1 MRGRSTERETRSQ
14 KLANFQTIQNWIADS
29 AAEIHGFRLMT
40 LHAAWKMDHGLDSRT
55 EISMIKFVGARVLH
69 DVLDRAIQVHGALGF
84 SRDSPLEGWYRE
96 ARAARL
102 YDGPDEV
109 HRMVVAR
116 QILRAFAQKSEVR
129 SQKSDASLSGLVEA
143 TTRPIAQ
150 IV

>member
-1 MRGRSTERETRSQ
+1 
-14 KLANFQTIQNWIADS
+14 
-29 AAEIHGFRLMT
+29 MT
-40 LHAAWKMDHGLDSRT
+40 LHAAWLMDRGADART

-84 SRDSPLEGWYRE
+84 SQDSPLEGWYRE

-116 QILRAFAQKSEVR
+116 TILRQFGAARSEAPALVR
-129 SQKSDASLSGLVEA
+129 A
-143 TTRPIAQ
+143 
-150 IV
+150 

>member
-1 MRGRSTERETRSQ
+1 
-14 KLANFQTIQNWIADS
+14 
-29 AAEIHGFRLMT
+29 MT
-40 LHAAWKMDHGLDSRT
+40 LQAAWKMDQQLDSRT

-84 SRDSPLEGWYRE
+84 SQDSPLEGWYRE

-116 QILRAFAQKSEVR
+116 QILRAFRPTSDVR
-129 SQKSDASLSGLVEA
+129 SQKSDGSGEGPIEA
-143 TTRPIAQ
+143 DERTMARVI
-150 IV
+150 